1 MSLLRW
7 SFLSIIGIL
16 LIFVALA
23 NRDMVALRLVPD
35 EYSALFPMP
44 RPVELPLFLVI
55 FAGIVLG
62 LLIGFI
68 WEWMRERRHR
78 REVTVSRRE
87 IAKLESEI
95 GRLKKEQNKD
105 SDDILALLE

>member
-35 EYSALFPMP
+35 EYSALFPML
-44 RPVELPLFLVI
+44 RAVELPLFLVI

-78 REVTVSRRE
+78 REASVSRRE

-95 GRLKKEQNKD
+95 GRLKKRAEQGRR
-105 SDDILALLE
+105 